1 MCGVIEINIMA
12 SPGDRKGQRRGSCG
26 HAMANFD
33 LHDKCARCCEKSIG
47 EDDCVLNKSCVICD
61 GFSESQRDMLATPT
75 YRIRKDTKSGLLVS
89 PKDVKVLGTADGEP
103 SFQSPSGALAQ
114 VPAQPPSDNPPSA
127 SSSTP

>member
-1 MCGVIEINIMA
+1 MA

-61 GFSESQRDMLATPT
+61 GFTESQREMLATPT
-75 YRIRKDTKSGLLVS
+75 LRIWKDKKAGFLCHE
-89 PKDVKVLGTADGEP
+89 KM
-103 SFQSPSGALAQ
+103 
-114 VPAQPPSDNPPSA
+114 
-127 SSSTP
+127 